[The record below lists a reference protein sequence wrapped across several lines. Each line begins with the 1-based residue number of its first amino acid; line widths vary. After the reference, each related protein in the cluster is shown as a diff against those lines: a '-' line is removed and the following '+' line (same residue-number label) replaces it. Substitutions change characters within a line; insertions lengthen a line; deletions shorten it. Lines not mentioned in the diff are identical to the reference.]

1 MAEQLLKVDVS
12 KIAAGVLGRL
22 PTPDDRARALR
33 GLAAAAMHFWKRQA
47 LEKLR
52 STSRDYIAGLQEDV
66 QSGKAVLTLVGVLPN
81 LIEQGFKGGDM
92 RTYMLN
98 GPRVKRSQDGSRYLT
113 VPFRHGTPG
122 TTGRNVG
129 HVMPVSIY
137 QAAKKLAGTVS
148 RPGAGVGG
156 SAGRAVLYGER
167 LNASSPGASPQAR
180 RILLRKEKSWHAT
193 SIYTGMIREEKQFAK
208 AKQTTGYTTFRTL
221 SEKVKR
227 ADEHWLH
234 PGIQARA
241 FASDTVRYVG
251 RIAKDIIA
259 SSVK

>member
-12 KIAAGVLGRL
+12 KVAAGVLGRL
-22 PTPDDRARALR
+22 PTADDRSRALH

-47 LEKLR
+47 REKLR
-52 STSRDYIAGLQEDV
+52 STARDYIDGLQMFFAD
-66 QSGKAVLTLVGVLPN
+66 GKATIELSKTLPN

-98 GPRVKRSQDGSRYLT
+98 GPRVKRSKDGNRYLT
-113 VPFRHGTPG
+113 IPWRHGTPG

-129 HVMPVSIY
+129 NVMPTSIY

-148 RPGAGVGG
+148 RPGASVGG
-156 SAGRAVLYGER
+156 TGGKAVLYGER
-167 LNASSPGASPQAR
+167 LNANSPGANAQAR
-180 RILLRKEKSWHAT
+180 RILSRKEKPWHAT
-193 SIYTGMIREEKQFAK
+193 SIYTGMIREEKQFEK
-208 AKQTTGYTTFRTL
+208 KNQTTGYMTFRTL
-221 SEKVKR
+221 SENVKR
-227 ADEHWLH
+227 GEQHWLH
-234 PGIQARA
+234 PGIQARG
-241 FASDTVRYVG
+241 FASDTARYVG